1 MKWGHLAAIFC
12 LIISEVMGLSWLVK
26 GQATHQGYA
35 FRARPVKITLNAPAF
50 GDEVGLQG
58 KGWVVDLNVEFPVP
72 LAQTGA
78 SLQLTGPGTHNN
90 VAPFPGTFAPGR
102 DDRLPGLIVLL
113 SNTPGKPGDAG
124 FQGPGTNLAN
134 LFNVT
139 GFGNLEGDSASIL
152 DNWLV
157 AAPNWLG
164 PTTIYVAV
172 AADLDRDGIY
182 NDAPD
187 LIVDANGD
195 GKIDETDL
203 RSFGVASRVVVSR
216 FHVNP

>member
-1 MKWGHLAAIFC
+1 MAKRSANDGTTDR
-12 LIISEVMGLSWLVK
+12 E
-26 GQATHQGYA
+26 TH
-35 FRARPVKITLNAPAF
+35 
-50 GDEVGLQG
+50 E
-58 KGWVVDLNVEFPVP
+58 
-72 LAQTGA
+72 QTGGSGRILEEYLSELKA
-78 SLQLTGPGTHNN
+78 NRATG
-90 VAPFPGTFAPGR
+90 
-102 DDRLPGLIVLL
+102 
-113 SNTPGKPGDAG
+113 AG
-124 FQGPGTNLAN
+124 VPEISYYSALAN